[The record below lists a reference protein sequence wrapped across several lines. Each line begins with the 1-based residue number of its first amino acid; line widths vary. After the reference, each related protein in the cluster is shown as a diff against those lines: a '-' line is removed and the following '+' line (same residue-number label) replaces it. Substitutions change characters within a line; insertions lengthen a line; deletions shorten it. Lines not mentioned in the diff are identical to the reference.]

1 MQETAQLLQ
10 SSVVG
15 ERGIQSDQIFHRDF
29 RATER
34 QRKSVIRFR
43 VRERDARALQK
54 LIKRRVRQFGGE
66 RYGGNIT
73 AARERVG
80 RAVRAEKF
88 AIEIFRIVIA
98 ETVRRVL
105 QQRERMNLPLIKRE
119 CIDERL
125 QGRTG

>member
-10 SSVVG
+10 PSAVG

-43 VRERDARALQK
+43 MRKRDARALQK

-73 AARERVG
+73 AERAGVG
-80 RAVRAEKF
+80 PADRGEKF
-88 AIEIFRIVIA
+88 ALENFPVVIA
-98 ETVRRVL
+98 GTVRR
-105 QQRERMNLPLIKRE
+105 
-119 CIDERL
+119 
-125 QGRTG
+125 